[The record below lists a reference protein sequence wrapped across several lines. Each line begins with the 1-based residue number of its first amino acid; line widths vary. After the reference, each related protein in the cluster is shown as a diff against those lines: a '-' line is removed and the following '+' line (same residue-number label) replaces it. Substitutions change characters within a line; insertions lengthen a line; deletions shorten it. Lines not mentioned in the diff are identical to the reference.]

1 MERVARELV
10 RAIRGSQS
18 QVAFS
23 RRLGYASNIAADWES
38 GRRSP
43 TIEET
48 LRAAGRRGID
58 VPAAFA
64 AFHARTAGAL
74 DPEDVSKWLV
84 AVRGSVTN
92 REIAALTGFSEHRI
106 GRWMRGASHP
116 RLPQFL
122 VLVDAITRR
131 CSDLVAAL
139 VPIEQVP
146 SLLAVHEARTRV
158 RRLAFDLPW
167 TTAILTQLGV
177 VQPHPD
183 PAPIV
188 ARSLGLETAE
198 VQRVLRLLTDAGV
211 VASTPDGLRVV
222 APLTVDTQATDADL
236 QRVREHWSDVSRA
249 RLSAPLPVDRFAYN
263 VFNVSFADLQRIHAL
278 QAATYHEIRAIV
290 AASTPSETS
299 ALLLTHLLAWPLGE

>member
-1 MERVARELV
+1 MDAR
-10 RAIRGSQS
+10 
-18 QVAFS
+18 
-23 RRLGYASNIAADWES
+23 
-38 GRRSP
+38 
-43 TIEET
+43 
-48 LRAAGRRGID
+48 
-58 VPAAFA
+58 
-64 AFHARTAGAL
+64 
-74 DPEDVSKWLV
+74 
-84 AVRGSVTN
+84 
-92 REIAALTGFSEHRI
+92 
-106 GRWMRGASHP
+106 ASHP

-183 PAPIV
+183 PAPIA
-188 ARSLGLETAE
+188 ARSLGLRRPRSSGCCSSSRTRGWWRRPPTGSGWWRRLHGRHPGHRRGFR
-198 VQRVLRLLTDAGV
+198 QRL
-211 VASTPDGLRVV
+211 
-222 APLTVDTQATDADL
+222 
-236 QRVREHWSDVSRA
+236 REHWSDVSRPA
-249 RLSAPLPVDRFAYN
+249 GGCPRAVAGRPVR
-263 VFNVSFADLQRIHAL
+263 LQRVQRVVRRSPAIHAL
-278 QAATYHEIRAIV
+278 QAATYHEIRGFV